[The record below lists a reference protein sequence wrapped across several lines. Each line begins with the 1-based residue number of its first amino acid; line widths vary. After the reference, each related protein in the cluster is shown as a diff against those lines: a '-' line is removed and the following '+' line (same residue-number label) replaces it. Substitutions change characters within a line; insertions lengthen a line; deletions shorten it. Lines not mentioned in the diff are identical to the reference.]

1 MAFESNSKSESSEWG
16 AESFEQRFQQYTE
29 AYGDII
35 ESKGLLGSKG
45 SGKHVFFFFFE
56 RVNWKKTYFTESET
70 QFRIISVPCCIK
82 VISYSAYWKQK
93 GKQANKQKD
102 PTKQN

>member
-45 SGKHVFFFFFE
+45 SGKHVFFFFLKGLTE
-56 RVNWKKTYFTESET
+56 KKNFTESKT

-93 GKQANKQKD
+93 GKQANKQND